1 MDRLTEMEA
10 FATVVDQGGFTDAAK
25 KMGISKSAVS
35 KHISSLE
42 ARLGA
47 RLLNRTTRRVSATE
61 IGLAYYDRARR
72 VLSDAGEADALVAS
86 MQSAPAGL
94 LRLSVATD
102 FGVNHLS
109 PILGDFLQQFPDITV
124 NMVLNNR
131 YVELIS
137 EGFDMAIRMGD
148 LEDSS
153 LRARKLTETQM
164 RMIAAPSYFEKHGR
178 PTRLDDLNS
187 HKLLHY
193 SNQASGNA
201 WKITAPSGEERQI
214 RSAGWLSVND
224 GQSLLNACIAG
235 LGIAYLPSF
244 LYANAMEQVQVVD
257 VMPDLPIERTG
268 IYAVYPPGRFTQPKV
283 RAFID
288 FLVAHFNEKGGQD
301 W

>member
-47 RLLNRTTRRVSATE
+47 RLLNRTTRRVSPTE

-244 LYANAMEQVQVVD
+244 LYANAMEQGQVVD
-257 VMPDLPIERTG
+257 VMPDLPIERTS

>member
-10 FATVVDQGGFTDAAK
+10 FATVVDQGGFTDAAR

-35 KHISSLE
+35 KHVSSLE

-47 RLLNRTTRRVSATE
+47 RLLNRTTRRVSPTE

-72 VLSDAGEADALVAS
+72 VLNDAGEADALVTS
-86 MQSAPAGL
+86 MQSAPSGL
-94 LRLSVATD
+94 LRISVATD

-109 PILGDFLQQFPDITV
+109 PVLGEFLREFTDITV

-137 EGFDMAIRMGD
+137 EGFDMAIRIGE
-148 LEDSS
+148 LEDST
-153 LRARKLTETQM
+153 LRARKLTETTK
-164 RMIAAPSYFEKHGR
+164 RMIASPEYFEKFGR
-178 PTRLDDLNS
+178 PTKIDDLNE

-193 SNQASGNA
+193 SNQANSA
-201 WKITAPSGEERQI
+201 VWKLTAPSGEKRQV
-214 RSAGWLSVND
+214 RTSGWLTVND
-224 GQSLLNACIAG
+224 GQSLLNAAISG

-244 LYANAMEQVQVVD
+244 LYADSMQEGLVEEAI
-257 VMPDLPIERTG
+257 PDLPVETQG

-288 FLVAHFNEKGGQD
+288 FLVQAFAEKGPD
-301 W
+301 KW

>member
-35 KHISSLE
+35 KHVSSLE

-47 RLLNRTTRRVSATE
+47 RLLNRTTRRVSPTE

-72 VLSDAGEADALVAS
+72 VLNDAGEADALVTS
-86 MQSAPAGL
+86 MQSDPSGL
-94 LRLSVATD
+94 LRISVATD

-109 PILGDFLQQFPDITV
+109 PVLGEFLQEFPEITV

-137 EGFDMAIRMGD
+137 EGFDMAVRIGE
-148 LEDSS
+148 LEDST
-153 LRARKLTETQM
+153 LRARKLTETSK
-164 RMIAAPSYFEKHGR
+164 RMVASPSYFQKHGR
-178 PTRLDDLNS
+178 PQKIDDLNT

-193 SNQASGNA
+193 SNAANSA
-201 WKITAPSGEERQI
+201 VWKLTAPSGEKRQV
-214 RSAGWLSVND
+214 RTAGWLTVND
-224 GQSLLNACIAG
+224 GQSLLNAAISG

-244 LYANAMEQVQVVD
+244 LYSEAMEKGLVEEAI
-257 VMPDLPIERTG
+257 PDLPVETQG

-288 FLVAHFNEKGGQD
+288 FLAHAFADKGPEN

>member
-10 FATVVDQGGFTDAAK
+10 FATVVDQGGFTDAARR
-25 KMGISKSAVS
+25 MGISKSAVS
-35 KHISSLE
+35 KHVSSLE

-47 RLLNRTTRRVSATE
+47 RLLNRTTRRVSPTE

-72 VLSDAGEADALVAS
+72 VLNDAGEADSLVTA
-86 MQSAPAGL
+86 MQSAPSGL
-94 LRLSVATD
+94 LRISVATD
-102 FGVNHLS
+102 FGANHLS
-109 PILGDFLQQFPDITV
+109 PIIGEFLQAHPDITV

-137 EGFDMAIRMGD
+137 EGIDMAVRIGE

-153 LRARKLTETQM
+153 LRARKLTETTR
-164 RMIAAPSYFEKHGR
+164 RMIAAPSYFEQHGR
-178 PTRLDDLNS
+178 PQKIDDLND

-193 SNQASGNA
+193 SNQANA
-201 WKITAPSGEERQI
+201 AVWKLTAPSGEKRQV
-214 RSAGWLSVND
+214 RTAGWLTVND
-224 GQSLLNACIAG
+224 GQSLLNAAISG

-244 LYANAMEQVQVVD
+244 LYEDALAKGLVEEAI
-257 VMPDLPIERTG
+257 PGLPVETQG

-288 FLVAHFNEKGGQD
+288 FLVGAFSEQESVAA
-301 W
+301 

>member
-10 FATVVDQGGFTDAAK
+10 FATVVDQGGFTDATK

-42 ARLGA
+42 ARFGA
-47 RLLNRTTRRVSATE
+47 RLLNRTTRRVSPTE

-72 VLSDAGEADALVAS
+72 VLSDGGEADALVAS

-244 LYANAMEQVQVVD
+244 LYANAMEQGQVVD

>member
-10 FATVVDQGGFTDAAK
+10 FAAVVDQGGFTDAAK
-25 KMGISKSAVS
+25 KLGISKSAVS
-35 KHISSLE
+35 KHVSSLE

-47 RLLNRTTRRVSATE
+47 RLLNRTTRRVSPTE

-72 VLSDAGEADALVAS
+72 VLNDAGEADALVTS
-86 MQSAPAGL
+86 MQSAPSGL
-94 LRLSVATD
+94 LRISVATD

-109 PILGDFLQQFPDITV
+109 PVLGEFLQQYPDITV

-137 EGFDMAIRMGD
+137 EGFDMAIRIGE

-153 LRARKLTETQM
+153 LRARKIAETSK
-164 RMIAAPSYFEKHGR
+164 RMIASPSYFAQFGR
-178 PTRLDDLNS
+178 PEKIDDLNE

-193 SNQASGNA
+193 SNQSSAA
-201 WKITAPSGEERQI
+201 VWKITAPSGEKRQI
-214 RSAGWLSVND
+214 RTAGWLTVND
-224 GQSLLNACIAG
+224 GQSLLNACISG
-235 LGIAYLPSF
+235 LGIAYLPAF
-244 LYANAMEQVQVVD
+244 LYADAMRKGLVEEAI
-257 VMPDLPIERTG
+257 PGLPVEVLG

-288 FLVAHFNEKGGQD
+288 FLVNAFADKGPD
-301 W
+301 NW

>member
-35 KHISSLE
+35 KHVSSLE

-47 RLLNRTTRRVSATE
+47 RLLNRTTRRVSPTE

-72 VLSDAGEADALVAS
+72 VLTDAGEADALVTS
-86 MQSAPAGL
+86 MQAAPSGQ
-94 LRLSVATD
+94 LRISVATD

-109 PILGDFLQQFPDITV
+109 PVIGDFLATYPDISV

-137 EGFDMAIRMGD
+137 EGFDLAVRIGE
-148 LEDSS
+148 LEDST
-153 LRARKLTETQM
+153 LRARKLTDTNR
-164 RMIAAPSYFEKHGR
+164 RMIASPAYIERYGR
-178 PTRLDDLNS
+178 PKRIDDLNE

-193 SNQASGNA
+193 SSQANGSV
-201 WKITAPSGEERQI
+201 WKLTAPSGEKRQI
-214 RSAGWLSVND
+214 RTGGWLSVND
-224 GQSLLNACIAG
+224 GQSLLNAAVAG

-244 LYANAMEQVQVVD
+244 LYAEALERGEVVD
-257 VMPDLPIERTG
+257 VIPDLPMETQG

-288 FLVAHFNEKGGQD
+288 FLVDAFAEKGPNS

>member
-10 FATVVDQGGFTDAAK
+10 FATVVDQGGFTDAAR

-35 KHISSLE
+35 KHVSSLE

-47 RLLNRTTRRVSATE
+47 RLLNRTTRRVSPTE

-72 VLSDAGEADALVAS
+72 VLNDAGEADALVTS
-86 MQSAPAGL
+86 MQAAPSGL
-94 LRLSVATD
+94 LRISVATD

-109 PILGDFLQQFPDITV
+109 PVLGEFLSEFPEITV

-137 EGFDMAIRMGD
+137 EGFDVAVRIGE
-148 LEDSS
+148 LEDST
-153 LRARKLTETQM
+153 LRARKLTETSR
-164 RMIAAPSYFEKHGR
+164 RMVASPRYFEKYGR
-178 PTRLDDLNS
+178 PEKIDDLND

-193 SNQASGNA
+193 SNQANSA
-201 WKITAPSGEERQI
+201 VWKLTSPTGEKRQV
-214 RSAGWLSVND
+214 RTAGWLTVND
-224 GQSLLNACIAG
+224 GQSLLNAAISG

-244 LYANAMEQVQVVD
+244 LYSDALEKGLVEDA
-257 VMPDLPIERTG
+257 LPALPLETQG

-288 FLVAHFNEKGGQD
+288 FLVHAFADKGPEK

>member
-35 KHISSLE
+35 KHVSSLE

-47 RLLNRTTRRVSATE
+47 RLLNRTTRRVSPTE

-72 VLSDAGEADALVAS
+72 VLNDAGEADALVTS
-86 MQSAPAGL
+86 MQSAPSGL
-94 LRLSVATD
+94 LRISVATD

-109 PILGDFLQQFPDITV
+109 PVLGEFLQEFPDITV

-137 EGFDMAIRMGD
+137 EGFDMAIRIGE
-148 LEDSS
+148 LEDST
-153 LRARKLTETQM
+153 LRARKLTETTR
-164 RMIAAPSYFEKHGR
+164 RMIASPEYFDKYGR
-178 PTRLDDLNS
+178 PTKIDDLND

-193 SNQASGNA
+193 SNQANSA
-201 WKITAPSGEERQI
+201 VWKLTAPSGEKRQV
-214 RSAGWLSVND
+214 RTTGWLTVND
-224 GQSLLNACIAG
+224 GQSLLNAAISG

-244 LYANAMEQVQVVD
+244 LYTDALNAGLVEEAI
-257 VMPDLPIERTG
+257 PDLPVETQG

-288 FLVAHFNEKGGQD
+288 FLVQAFAEKGPD
-301 W
+301 AW

>member
-1 MDRLTEMEA
+1 
-10 FATVVDQGGFTDAAK
+10 
-25 KMGISKSAVS
+25 MGISKSAVS
-35 KHISSLE
+35 KHVSSLE

-47 RLLNRTTRRVSATE
+47 RLLNRTTRRVSPTE

-72 VLSDAGEADALVAS
+72 VLNDAGEADALVTS
-86 MQSAPAGL
+86 MQSDPSGL
-94 LRLSVATD
+94 LRISVATD

-109 PILGDFLQQFPDITV
+109 PVLGEFLQEFPEITV

-137 EGFDMAIRMGD
+137 EGFDMAVRIGE
-148 LEDSS
+148 LEDST
-153 LRARKLTETQM
+153 LRARKLTETSK
-164 RMIAAPSYFEKHGR
+164 RMVASPSYFQKHGR
-178 PTRLDDLNS
+178 PQKIDDLNT

-193 SNQASGNA
+193 SNAANSA
-201 WKITAPSGEERQI
+201 VWKLTAPSGEKRQV
-214 RSAGWLSVND
+214 RTAGWLTVND
-224 GQSLLNACIAG
+224 GQSLLNAAISG

-244 LYANAMEQVQVVD
+244 LYSEAMEKGLVEEAI
-257 VMPDLPIERTG
+257 PDLPVETQG

-288 FLVAHFNEKGGQD
+288 FLAHAFADKGPEN